1 MRSKQYRIR
10 LHFQSN
16 KGVEPPSLRGF
27 LVLELST
34 EMTDFDSCLA
44 GVDDRAQ
51 PARLMSAR
59 RCGRGGIDCRDV
71 RDGYAR
77 VAIMK
82 EMIDETITCTLH
94 RKITFLHA
102 EIQEQTQT

>member
-1 MRSKQYRIR
+1 
-10 LHFQSN
+10 
-16 KGVEPPSLRGF
+16 
-27 LVLELST
+27 
-34 EMTDFDSCLA
+34 MTDFDSCLA

-59 RCGRGGIDCRDV
+59 RCGRGGIDCRDM

-94 RKITFLHA
+94 RKITFFHA
-102 EIQEQTQT
+102 EVQEQTQAREHLKRTGAHSRLEF